1 MECDVFLISIG
12 RSPNTKGLALE
23 KADVKVLKNGMIETN
38 DKWQSVSQPHIYGVG
53 DCVKGTM
60 LAHKAEEE
68 AIAAADHIL
77 HGKGHVNYDCIPGV
91 IYTHPE
97 VAWVG
102 LSEVQAKEQGIDY
115 EKSIFPWKASG
126 RSLSLGREEG
136 LTKMIFD
143 KKTHKVLGGGIV
155 GSRAGD
161 LISEIALAIEMGCE
175 AEDIALTIHP
185 HPTVSE
191 TIAQATEIFEGTIT
205 DLPNTKK

>member
-38 DKWQSVSQPHIYGVG
+38 EKWQSVSQPHIYGVG

-102 LSEVQAKEQGIDY
+102 KSEADLIKAGIKY
-115 EKSIFPWKASG
+115 KKGIFPMNANS
-126 RSLSLGREEG
+126 RAVTNLDDEG
-136 LTKMIFD
+136 LIKILVD
-143 KKTHKVLGGGIV
+143 AETHKFLGIWCLLGN
-155 GSRAGD
+155 AGEM
-161 LISEIALAIEMGCE
+161 LAEGALAYGNGWPIES
-175 AEDIALTIHP
+175 IINTSHS
-185 HPTVSE
+185 HPT
-191 TIAQATEIFEGTIT
+191 
-205 DLPNTKK
+205 